1 MFGSGIPRLTRLT
14 ALRGL
19 GRFFGFTFFA
29 IATLQVFPA
38 FGAFCRAME
47 AAYDKSSLARPT
59 ARRQQHLPGPGH
71 RSPCEVLSSYFSRRP
86 VRLRPLI
93 GCVAGTDS
101 Q

>member
-14 ALRGL
+14 ALRGF

-47 AAYDKSSLARPT
+47 AAYGKSSHAPQFVGWNIYLARAIGLLAKFCPSI
-59 ARRQQHLPGPGH
+59 
-71 RSPCEVLSSYFSRRP
+71 SPV
-86 VRLRPLI
+86 VRL
-93 GCVAGTDS
+93 GSDH
-101 Q
+101 